1 MVVEESR
8 LEVLDDDWTRALA
21 IVAHPDDLEYGASSA
36 VARWTS
42 EGRHV
47 AYVLASRGEAGLG
60 DVPPAK
66 AAALRED
73 EQRRSASVVGV
84 EQVTFLDHVDGAIE
98 YGLALRRDL
107 SRVIRRHRPEL
118 ILTLN
123 RHETWGGQ
131 SFNMADH
138 RHVGLAVLDA
148 VRDAAN
154 RWIFPDLLEEEGLEP
169 WGGVRLVCF
178 SGSPH
183 ARHGVD
189 VTGFLA
195 AGIESLQA
203 HRTYIEHVGTDPESW
218 LREAAQAAGAL
229 LGCEHGVALEIVR
242 P

>member
-1 MVVEESR
+1 VAVEENH
-8 LEVLDDDWTRALA
+8 LEVLDDEWERALA

-42 EGRHV
+42 EGRQV
-47 AYVLASRGEAGLG
+47 AYVLATRGEAGLG
-60 DVPPAK
+60 DVAPAE
-66 AAALRED
+66 AAAVRED

-107 SRVIRRHRPEL
+107 SREIRRHRPEL

-131 SFNMADH
+131 TFNMADH

-148 VRDAAN
+148 ARDAAN
-154 RWIFPDLLEEEGLEP
+154 RWIFPELLEEGLEP
-169 WGGVRLVCF
+169 WDGVRLVCF

-189 VTGFLA
+189 ITGSLD
-195 AGIESLQA
+195 AGIESLRA
-203 HRTYIEHVGTDPESW
+203 HRTYLEHVGTEPDRW
-218 LREAAQAAGAL
+218 LRDQAEAAGQL

>member
-1 MVVEESR
+1 VTVEESC
-8 LEVLDDDWTRALA
+8 LDILDDEWERALA

-47 AYVLASRGEAGLG
+47 AYVLATRGEAGLG
-60 DVPPAK
+60 NVPPSE
-66 AAALRED
+66 AAVIREE

-98 YGLALRRDL
+98 YGLPLRRDL
-107 SRVIRRHRPEL
+107 AREIRRHSPEL

-123 RHETWGGQ
+123 RHETWGGPT
-131 SFNMADH
+131 FNMADH

-148 VRDAAN
+148 ARDAAN
-154 RWIFPDLLEEEGLEP
+154 RWVFPELLDEGLEP

-178 SGSPH
+178 SGSPSAH
-183 ARHGVD
+183 HGVD
-189 VTGFLA
+189 VTGFLD
-195 AGIESLQA
+195 AGIASLEAHQA
-203 HRTYIEHVGTDPESW
+203 YVEHVGTDPDSW
-218 LREAAQAAGAL
+218 LREAAESAGRL
-229 LGCEHGVALEIVR
+229 LGTEHGVALEVVH

>member
-1 MVVEESR
+1 VTVEESR
-8 LEVLDDDWTRALA
+8 LDILDDEWERALA

-47 AYVLASRGEAGLG
+47 AYVLATRGEAGLG
-60 DVPPAK
+60 NVPPSE
-66 AAALRED
+66 AAVIREE

-98 YGLALRRDL
+98 YGLPLRRDL
-107 SRVIRRHRPEL
+107 AREIRRHSPEL

-123 RHETWGGQ
+123 RHETWGGPT
-131 SFNMADH
+131 FNMADH

-148 VRDAAN
+148 ARDAAN
-154 RWIFPDLLEEEGLEP
+154 RWVFPELLDEGLEP

-178 SGSPH
+178 SGSPSAH
-183 ARHGVD
+183 HGVD
-189 VTGFLA
+189 VTGFLD
-195 AGIESLQA
+195 AGIASLEAHQA
-203 HRTYIEHVGTDPESW
+203 YVEHVGTDPDSW
-218 LREAAQAAGAL
+218 LREAAETAGRL
-229 LGCEHGVALEIVR
+229 LGTEHGVALEVVR

>member
-1 MVVEESR
+1 MTVEESR
-8 LEVLDDDWTRALA
+8 LDILDDEWERALA

-47 AYVLASRGEAGLG
+47 AYVLATRGEAGLG
-60 DVPPAK
+60 NVPPSE
-66 AAALRED
+66 AAVIREE

-98 YGLALRRDL
+98 YGLPLRRDL
-107 SRVIRRHRPEL
+107 AREIRRHSPEL

-123 RHETWGGQ
+123 RHETWGGPT
-131 SFNMADH
+131 FNMADH

-148 VRDAAN
+148 ARDAAN
-154 RWIFPDLLEEEGLEP
+154 RWVFPELLDEGLEP

-178 SGSPH
+178 SGSPSAH
-183 ARHGVD
+183 HGVD
-189 VTGFLA
+189 VTGFLD
-195 AGIESLQA
+195 AGIASLEAHQA
-203 HRTYIEHVGTDPESW
+203 YVEHVGTDPDSW
-218 LREAAQAAGAL
+218 LREAAETAGRL
-229 LGCEHGVALEIVR
+229 LGTEHGVALEVVR

>member
-1 MVVEESR
+1 VTVEESR
-8 LEVLDDDWTRALA
+8 LDILDDEWERALA

-47 AYVLASRGEAGLG
+47 AYVLATRGEAGLG
-60 DVPPAK
+60 NVPPSE
-66 AAALRED
+66 AAVIREE

-98 YGLALRRDL
+98 YGLPLRRDL
-107 SRVIRRHRPEL
+107 AREIRRHSPEL

-123 RHETWGGQ
+123 RHETWGGPT
-131 SFNMADH
+131 FNMADH

-148 VRDAAN
+148 ARDAAN
-154 RWIFPDLLEEEGLEP
+154 RWVFPELLDEGLEP

-178 SGSPH
+178 SGSPSAH
-183 ARHGVD
+183 HGVD
-189 VTGFLA
+189 VTGFLD
-195 AGIESLQA
+195 AGIASLEAHQA
-203 HRTYIEHVGTDPESW
+203 YVEHVGTDPDSW
-218 LREAAQAAGAL
+218 LREAAESAGRL
-229 LGCEHGVALEIVR
+229 LGTEHGVALEVVR

>member
-1 MVVEESR
+1 VTVEESR
-8 LEVLDDDWTRALA
+8 LDILDDEWERALA

-47 AYVLASRGEAGLG
+47 AYVLATRGEAGLG
-60 DVPPAK
+60 NVPPS
-66 AAALRED
+66 AAAVIREE

-98 YGLALRRDL
+98 YGLPLRRDL
-107 SRVIRRHRPEL
+107 AREIRRHKPEL

-123 RHETWGGQ
+123 RHETWGGP

-148 VRDAAN
+148 TRDAAN
-154 RWIFPDLLEEEGLEP
+154 RWIFPELLEEGLEP

-178 SGSPH
+178 SGSPSAH
-183 ARHGVD
+183 HGVD
-189 VTGFLA
+189 VTGFLD
-195 AGIESLQA
+195 AGIASLQA
-203 HRTYIEHVGTDPESW
+203 HQAYVEHVGTDPDGW
-218 LREAAQAAGAL
+218 LREAAEAAGRL
-229 LGCEHGVALEIVR
+229 LGTEHGVALEVVR

>member
-1 MVVEESR
+1 MEENR
-8 LEVLDDDWTRALA
+8 LQALDDEWQRALA
-21 IVAHPDDLEYGASSA
+21 VVAHPDDLEYGAASA

-47 AYVLASRGEAGLG
+47 AYVLATRGEAGLG
-60 DVPPAK
+60 EVPPPE
-66 AAALRED
+66 AASIREE
-73 EQRRSASVVGV
+73 EQRLSASVVGV

-107 SRVIRRHRPEL
+107 SREIRRHRPEM

-123 RHETWGGQ
+123 RHETWGGPT
-131 SFNMADH
+131 FNMADH

-154 RWIFPDLLEEEGLEP
+154 RWVFPELLDDGFEP
-169 WGGVRLVCF
+169 WEGVGLVCF
-178 SGSPH
+178 SGSPA

-189 VTGFLA
+189 VTGFLD
-195 AGIESLQA
+195 AGIASLRA
-203 HRTYIEHVGTDPESW
+203 HRSYVEHVGTDPESW
-218 LREAAQAAGAL
+218 LRTAAEAAGQL
-229 LGCEHGVALEIVR
+229 LGTEHGVALEVVR